1 LDIARQIAGVK
12 VGSEPSEVP
21 PTPTL
26 TTYGLTVIET
36 VDLLD
41 VVVGDGYVGP
51 AWDELQRRLVVRA
64 FSDLERAIRSG
75 AIYQRC
81 ARARVRIP
89 RRPELQRYPYPDDIA
104 AEAVEDCLD
113 RFRTRILPEGQWDPD
128 KGTSLEDFFVAC
140 CLPDVANRWRWHL
153 RHLLEY
159 SVPLEVVEE
168 EKVRALPAN
177 LAPGPP
183 EIVEDRA
190 LVTEAAAPMASA
202 DQTAFVLLAAGW
214 RPEEIARALG
224 IGRGAL
230 YARVS
235 RARKAARTR
244 RTP

>member
-1 LDIARQIAGVK
+1 MRSGDELLLTWAVTDGGRICQRLDIARQIAGVK

-104 AEAVEDCLD
+104 AEVVGL
-113 RFRTRILPEGQWDPD
+113 LGSVSDPD
-128 KGTSLEDFFVAC
+128 PARGAMGPRQRDELGG
-140 CLPDVANRWRWHL
+140 LL
-153 RHLLEY
+153 RRL
-159 SVPLEVVEE
+159 
-168 EKVRALPAN
+168 LPA
-177 LAPGPP
+177 
-183 EIVEDRA
+183 RC
-190 LVTEAAAPMASA
+190 
-202 DQTAFVLLAAGW
+202 
-214 RPEEIARALG
+214 R
-224 IGRGAL
+224 
-230 YARVS
+230 
-235 RARKAARTR
+235 
-244 RTP
+244 